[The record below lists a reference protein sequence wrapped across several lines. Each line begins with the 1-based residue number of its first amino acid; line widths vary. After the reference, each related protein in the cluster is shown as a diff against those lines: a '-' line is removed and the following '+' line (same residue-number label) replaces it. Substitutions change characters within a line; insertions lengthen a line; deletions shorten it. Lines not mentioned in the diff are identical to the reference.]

1 MLSRRHHSTIFI
13 ISMFMLLLLKDLLA
27 KSPSSQYGLMA
38 QEDIDPRG
46 IRVTNGP
53 MR

>member
-1 MLSRRHHSTIFI
+1 MLRVDDPNGFLPVGD
-13 ISMFMLLLLKDLLA
+13 MP
-27 KSPSSQYGLMA
+27 KSPSSQYGLKT

-46 IRVTNGP
+46 IRVTHGP